1 MTAATGI
8 MKTTVGNNMS
18 NSPEHRDIL
27 GQPLSVGD
35 CVVFPSSNTMY
46 VGTIVKLNP
55 KMIKVQRVGSRSKW
69 EQNKYPADLAKVSG
83 AEVTMYLLK
92 NNAG

>member
-1 MTAATGI
+1 
-8 MKTTVGNNMS
+8 MKTTAGKIMS
-18 NSPEHRDIL
+18 NTPEHRDIL
-27 GQPLSVGD
+27 GQPLAIGD
-35 CVVFPSSNTMY
+35 CVVYPSSNAMY

-55 KMIKVQRVGSRSKW
+55 KMIKVRRVGTRSNW
-69 EQNKYPADLAKVSG
+69 EQNKYPDDLAKVSG